1 MTSLHDC
8 PSLRFAKN
16 GSVRAINLKQL
27 PYTWE
32 HLIKKLNVFGCFF
45 FFFLQIFY
53 LVKKF
58 I

>member
-32 HLIKKLNVFGCFF
+32 HLIKKLNVFFF

>member
-32 HLIKKLNVFGCFF
+32 HLIKKLNVFGF